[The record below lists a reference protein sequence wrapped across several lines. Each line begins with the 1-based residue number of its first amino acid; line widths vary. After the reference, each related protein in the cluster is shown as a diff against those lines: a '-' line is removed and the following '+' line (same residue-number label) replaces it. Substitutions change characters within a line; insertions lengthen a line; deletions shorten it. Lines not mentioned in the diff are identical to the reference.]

1 MAINFTQAKRIMSL
15 DIGLLMAG
23 AKERGALEAR
33 VTGLISEVQKAGHL
47 PKCFLDLAQYATFF
61 LFNSNLLAQ
70 MQVMLFCLST
80 KFTHLL
86 GLAQLEGETMDLVL
100 IFPIY

>member
-33 VTGLISEVQKAGHL
+33 VTGLISEVQKAGNL
-47 PKCFLDLAQYATFF
+47 RKCFLDLAHYGTLF
-61 LFNSNLLAQ
+61 LSILT
-70 MQVMLFCLST
+70 CHC
-80 KFTHLL
+80 KCR
-86 GLAQLEGETMDLVL
+86 
-100 IFPIY
+100 